1 MICTVF
7 TDRTRCTETATAFLI
22 QPDGKRNPGSRVC
35 PRHGEA
41 ITVEYQ
47 EKLGE
52 SWGLEPI
59 PLEENPE

>member
-1 MICTVF
+1 MICTEY
-7 TDRTRCTETATAFLI
+7 TNGIRCTEKATAYLI
-22 QPDGKRNPGSRVC
+22 HPDGKRNPGSRVC
-35 PRHGEA
+35 PKHGEA

-59 PLEENPE
+59 PLEETS